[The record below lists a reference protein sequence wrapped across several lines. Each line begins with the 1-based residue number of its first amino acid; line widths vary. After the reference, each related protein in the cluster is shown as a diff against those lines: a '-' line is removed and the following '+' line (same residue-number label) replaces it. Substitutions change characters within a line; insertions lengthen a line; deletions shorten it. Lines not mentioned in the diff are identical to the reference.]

1 MRIQAVRA
9 IAATLSIIAL
19 LAGSPVQAAPVAI
32 SEVLQVLSNQQGQG
46 ELKLRGVAQDPASG
60 TKGSVQSS
68 VISSETS
75 GSTSSSSSSLLSG
88 IVPGTNDPV
97 VGTVT
102 VIAEGDVDGTVCDC
116 GEIPV
121 AGSIPKW
128 PFLFLAAIP
137 LFFIP
142 ECKDCNT
149 PPPPPVCKDCII
161 IPTCTN
167 CDVPTPTPTPPG
179 EVPEPTSLLL
189 FGSGLAAFGAGL
201 RRRYLRG
208 KLAAQLDAREES

>member
-1 MRIQAVRA
+1 MRFRYFRA
-9 IAATLSIIAL
+9 IAAILSIAL
-19 LAGSPVQAAPVAI
+19 LAGSPVQAAPIAI
-32 SEVLQVLSNQQGQG
+32 SEVLRVLSNQQIQS
-46 ELKLRGVAQDPASG
+46 ELRLRGAAQDPG
-60 TKGSVQSS
+60 NKGSVQSS
-68 VISSETS
+68 VISSDPS
-75 GSTSSSSSSLLSG
+75 SSTSAVTPNSLLSG
-88 IVPGTNDPV
+88 IGPGTNDPV

-142 ECKDCNT
+142 ECKDCET
-149 PPPPPVCKDCII
+149 PVCKDCIK
-161 IPTCTN
+161 PTCVE
-167 CDVPTPTPTPPG
+167 CPVPTPTPTPPG
-179 EVPEPTSLLL
+179 QVPEPASLLL

-208 KLAAQLDAREES
+208 KLAAKIDATEGN

>member
-1 MRIQAVRA
+1 MRIRVFRAVAA
-9 IAATLSIIAL
+9 ILSIAL

-32 SEVLQVLSNQQGQG
+32 SEVLQVLSNQQGPA
-46 ELKLRGVAQDPASG
+46 ELRLRGATQDPASG

-75 GSTSSSSSSLLSG
+75 SSTSGATTSSSRSLLSG
-88 IVPGTNDPV
+88 IAPGTNDPV

-121 AGSIPKW
+121 VGSIPKW

-142 ECKDCNT
+142 ECKDCDK
-149 PPPPPVCKDCII
+149 PPVCKDCII
-161 IPTCTN
+161 PSCIECP
-167 CDVPTPTPTPPG
+167 VPTPTPTPPG
-179 EVPEPTSLLL
+179 EVPEPTALLL

-208 KLAAQLDAREES
+208 KLAAQLAAREEN

>member
-1 MRIQAVRA
+1 
-9 IAATLSIIAL
+9 
-19 LAGSPVQAAPVAI
+19 
-32 SEVLQVLSNQQGQG
+32 
-46 ELKLRGVAQDPASG
+46 
-60 TKGSVQSS
+60 
-68 VISSETS
+68 
-75 GSTSSSSSSLLSG
+75 
-88 IVPGTNDPV
+88 V

-121 AGSIPKW
+121 SGSIPKW

-142 ECKDCNT
+142 KCDDCDT
-149 PPPPPVCKDCII
+149 PVCTDCIGV
-161 IPTCTN
+161 CTD
-167 CDVPTPTPTPPG
+167 CPVPTPTPTPPG

-189 FGSGLAAFGAGL
+189 FGSGLAAFGASL

-208 KLAAQLDAREES
+208 KLAAEIDATEEN